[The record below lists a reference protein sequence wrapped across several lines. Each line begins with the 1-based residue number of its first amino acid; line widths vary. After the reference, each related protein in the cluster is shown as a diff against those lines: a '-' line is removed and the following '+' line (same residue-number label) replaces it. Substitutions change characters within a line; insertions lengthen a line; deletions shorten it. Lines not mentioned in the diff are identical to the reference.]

1 MELQTILCLS
11 SIRGNHLLNGISET
25 TGIGWNKNDEEKTMA
40 IRILVNDKS
49 PRGRAAG
56 VTINKK
62 LKRLSFNQAGM
73 EMLKEHYKG
82 EASHAQVLI
91 DDDDHGVFYLRLCDP
106 DAVGSKKLDRPSA
119 STRTL
124 NISLLITELG
134 LNLKETT
141 RFPLTWNDKIGA
153 AQVSLEIEKEGK
165 NDRL

>member
-1 MELQTILCLS
+1 
-11 SIRGNHLLNGISET
+11 
-25 TGIGWNKNDEEKTMA
+25 MA
-40 IRILVNDKS
+40 IRILINENS
-49 PRGRAAG
+49 SRGRNAG

-62 LKRLSFNQAGM
+62 LRRLSFHKAGL
-73 EMLKEHYKG
+73 EMLKEHYLG
-82 EASHAQVLI
+82 EPNFAQVLI
-91 DDDDHGVFYLRLCDP
+91 DDEDHGVFYLRLCDP

-165 NDRL
+165 NE